1 LLAVGQFRV
10 VRAQSG
16 RNPAM
21 PRQRWPC
28 PPLARGLNS
37 RKYVVPKEHAM
48 RERIKED
55 TKTAMKAGDKT
66 RTGVLRLVS
75 AAFQSAEIETK
86 GPLSAAAEL
95 AVMTKMVK
103 QRRDSIAQFT
113 SGGRPDLAAIEEAEI
128 TIIEAYLPKQMS
140 EADAKTAIGAV
151 MKELGAAGP
160 KDMGKVMGALK
171 ERYAGQMDFGAAS
184 GWIKELLR

>member
-1 LLAVGQFRV
+1 
-10 VRAQSG
+10 
-16 RNPAM
+16 M
-21 PRQRWPC
+21 RQR
-28 PPLARGLNS
+28 
-37 RKYVVPKEHAM
+37 
-48 RERIKED
+48 IKDD
-55 TKTAMKAGDKT
+55 TTTALKAGDKT

-86 GPLSAAAEL
+86 GLLSPVAEL

-128 TIIEAYLPKQMS
+128 AIIESYLPKQMS
-140 EADAKTAIGAV
+140 EADSRAAIGNV
-151 MKELGAAGP
+151 LKELGVTSP
-160 KDMGKVMGALK
+160 KEMGKVMATLK

-184 GWIKELLR
+184 GWVKDLLK